1 MKVKKVALE
10 AAITIPLK
18 KQYSNIK
25 PSMQIEVEIEDMGNF
40 DKELRHAKEQFFDA
54 FEKYCAT
61 AALKGQGLLFNI
73 DGALEN
79 DLAGQRS
86 GTNKQGQRKGKKA
99 QS

>member
-25 PSMQIEVEIEDMGNF
+25 PSMQIEVEIENTADFKN
-40 DKELRHAKEQFFDA
+40 ELRRAKEQFFDM

-61 AALKGQGLLFNI
+61 AALRGQGLLFNI
-73 DGALEN
+73 DGALEK
-79 DLAGQRS
+79 DLAGQRT
-86 GTNKQGQRKGKKA
+86 GAAKQGQRKGKKA